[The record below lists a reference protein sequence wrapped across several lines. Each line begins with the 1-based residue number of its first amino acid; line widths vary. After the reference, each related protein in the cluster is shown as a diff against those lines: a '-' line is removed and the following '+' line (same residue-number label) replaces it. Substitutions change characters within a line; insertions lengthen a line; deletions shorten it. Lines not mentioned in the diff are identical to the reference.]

1 MSLKILTDKFIC
13 TLLRSVGYRKGGSQN
28 CILQSLR
35 RRQRNCCKYAGAHIF
50 TSFKKTDARLA
61 AQPNMICGTTAQK
74 IIVQKYVVE
83 LTREVQKKKKW

>member
-1 MSLKILTDKFIC
+1 M
-13 TLLRSVGYRKGGSQN
+13 
-28 CILQSLR
+28 
-35 RRQRNCCKYAGAHIF
+35 
-50 TSFKKTDARLA
+50 DARLA